1 MRLPL
6 ILLLTLVTA
15 ALAAPAFAESAPP
28 PVTPAEAAVVPAAQA
43 GAAGAGVPAAAG
55 MIVARDPVTGE
66 IGLPSP
72 EQARALLA
80 GEFGAAL
87 NTGQALFEEPVAGG
101 GWKVNVDGL
110 LMDYAVTTLGPDGRP
125 RLACAHD
132 AAELARILAAGAL
145 PAATPQPQP
154 EEK

>member
-1 MRLPL
+1 MRLS
-6 ILLLTLVTA
+6 LLLLLALVTA
-15 ALAAPAFAESAPP
+15 ALAAPAFAESAPLP
-28 PVTPAEAAVVPAAQA
+28 ATPAEAPV
-43 GAAGAGVPAAAG
+43 VPAAAG
-55 MIVARDPVTGE
+55 MMVARDPITGE

-110 LMDYAVTTLGPDGRP
+110 LMDYAVTTLGPDGKP

-132 AAELARILAAGAL
+132 AAELARFLAAGAL
-145 PAATPQPQP
+145 PAATPQPRP